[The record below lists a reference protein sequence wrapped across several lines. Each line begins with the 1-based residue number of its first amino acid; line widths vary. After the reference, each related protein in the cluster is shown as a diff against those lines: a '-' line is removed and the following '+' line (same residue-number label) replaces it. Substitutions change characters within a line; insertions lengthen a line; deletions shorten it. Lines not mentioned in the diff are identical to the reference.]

1 MRVNLL
7 GPFAITVGDKSV
19 GAWPRPV
26 ARRLCQLVLVS
37 PGRRVSREVASDKLF
52 PALAPRAAAHAV
64 SKALSMARIVLADLG
79 GPATEMLVGDR
90 THTYISPN
98 CPVDIDL
105 ERHQDALRFALRLQP
120 GSDRD
125 AALAE
130 ALSDEGVLLEDEA
143 YSDWALRPRDSL
155 ELARHEA
162 RLALARDRARGTGRS
177 SPEAVGQAWEA
188 CLGNDPTCEEAACAL
203 MRLYSDQG
211 RRYAAEAAY
220 HRCHAALEELGLP
233 GSPALEAAHALALPR
248 ASAGPVLVPVGA
260 ERVQEEL
267 RLVSVLFAELSVPS
281 GSLVGPEELQE
292 IRSGALAGLISHVE
306 AFGGTLT
313 SVSGAGM
320 EAVFG
325 APVSH
330 EDDPERAVRAA
341 YRVQSD
347 PRTANGRT
355 SVRIGVES
363 GPAVVGLTP
372 VGYAAV
378 GEAVG
383 TAAFLASVAKDASVL
398 AGHPSRY
405 RGCLRVGTG
414 RRTAAPRFKAH
425 HGELPGAPQ
434 GQANGHHGP
443 APVGVGGCFGGP
455 GARAGGAGGGPEGG
469 HLGPRRR
476 RVGGRRAR
484 AGQDPPRF

>member
-1 MRVNLL
+1 
-7 GPFAITVGDKSV
+7 
-19 GAWPRPV
+19 
-26 ARRLCQLVLVS
+26 
-37 PGRRVSREVASDKLF
+37 
-52 PALAPRAAAHAV
+52 
-64 SKALSMARIVLADLG
+64 
-79 GPATEMLVGDR
+79 
-90 THTYISPN
+90 
-98 CPVDIDL
+98 
-105 ERHQDALRFALRLQP
+105 
-120 GSDRD
+120 
-125 AALAE
+125 
-130 ALSDEGVLLEDEA
+130 
-143 YSDWALRPRDSL
+143 
-155 ELARHEA
+155 
-162 RLALARDRARGTGRS
+162 
-177 SPEAVGQAWEA
+177 
-188 CLGNDPTCEEAACAL
+188 

-398 AGHPSRY
+398 VARPPEPLPRLPSSGDRTQNC
-405 RGCLRVGTG
+405 RAALQSPSWRVTWG
-414 RRTAAPRFKAH
+414 APRP
-425 HGELPGAPQ
+425 GERPP
-434 GQANGHHGP
+434 
-443 APVGVGGCFGGP
+443 
-455 GARAGGAGGGPEGG
+455 RAGASWRGRLLWWAGSQSWRCW
-469 HLGPRRR
+469 RRS
-476 RVGGRRAR
+476 
-484 AGQDPPRF
+484 